1 KTMKPT
7 KKQLATVLI
16 TVGLAGAAFASQ
28 AKEPRMND
36 AYEAAGANV
45 SIVSA
50 LNLALDEVPGTAVGA
65 KFEDNENGHSF
76 WKVEILASN
85 QQVRDLKIDSTT
97 GQVLSNLADREDT
110 EYMEGMEDHD

>member
-1 KTMKPT
+1 MKPT
-7 KKQLATVLI
+7 KKHIATVLI

-45 SIVSA
+45 SIVTA

-65 KFEDNENGHSF
+65 KFEDKDGHGF
-76 WKVEILASN
+76 WKVEILAGN

-97 GQVLSNLADREDT
+97 GQVLNNLADREDT
-110 EYMEGMEDHD
+110 EYMEGLEDHD